1 MATRKETLGTLFQDV
16 ARLRVFCFNSML
28 KDLDLTATQAWVLST
43 LMEEEGVI
51 QGDLAQKL
59 GIRAVTLGGLVD
71 RLESKNWIER
81 RPDDKDRRAKRI
93 WLTPAGRK
101 LEKRI
106 NTSLQDVH
114 NLAIGDLPR
123 ESVEQMRD
131 TVTQVR
137 ENLRAYKRQLEDS

>member
-1 MATRKETLGTLFQDV
+1 MTERRETLGTLFQDV
-16 ARLRVFCFNSML
+16 ARLRVFCFNSLL

-71 RLESKNWIER
+71 RLESKQWIER
-81 RPDDKDRRAKRI
+81 RPDDRDRRAKRI
-93 WLTPAGRK
+93 WLTRAVRK

-114 NLAIGDLPR
+114 DISIGEMPTKD
-123 ESVEQMRD
+123 VEQLRKL
-131 TVTQVR
+131 VTRVR
-137 ENLRAYKRQLEDS
+137 ENLRGYKSQLDDS

>member
-1 MATRKETLGTLFQDV
+1 MTERKETLGTLFQDV
-16 ARLRVFCFNSML
+16 ARLRVFCFNSLL

-43 LMEEEGVI
+43 LMEEEGII

-71 RLESKNWIER
+71 RLEGKQWIER
-81 RPDDKDRRAKRI
+81 RPDDRDRRAKRL
-93 WLTPAGRK
+93 WLTQAGRK

-114 NLAIGDLPR
+114 DISIGELPN
-123 ESVEQMRD
+123 EDVEQLR
-131 TVTQVR
+131 TVITRVR
-137 ENLRAYKRQLEDS
+137 ENLRNHKRQLDNT